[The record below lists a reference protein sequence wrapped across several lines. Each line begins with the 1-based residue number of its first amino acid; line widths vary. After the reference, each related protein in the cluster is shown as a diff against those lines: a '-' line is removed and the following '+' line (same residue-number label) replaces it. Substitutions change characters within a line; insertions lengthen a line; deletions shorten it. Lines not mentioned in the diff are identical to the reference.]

1 MSSILTQ
8 KAGKLLSVCP
18 FFFRLDAIW
27 GNRPDVRPPMMFES
41 GADNSA
47 LHRVLDVAIWRA
59 GGRAP
64 PSRSSAPLGKNR
76 SYSASKGGR
85 RGVLYRPL
93 RLSNSESEV
102 ECDEAPKRKKKKSNP
117 TIVDAIVE
125 LSAARVKSDQRK
137 YGLLE
142 KHLSAQMEK
151 GDEQPLVRKE
161 EHEEQEKNEKE
172 FELLMRRL
180 EVEHKKAEAEVLRYQ
195 VLLAQLQGGRSDMPL

>member
-1 MSSILTQ
+1 MQ

-27 GNRPDVRPPMMFES
+27 GNRPDIRPPVMFDS

-47 LHRVLDVAIWRA
+47 LHRTLDVAIWRA

-64 PSRSSAPLGKNR
+64 PSRSSAPLGRRR
-76 SYSASKGGR
+76 SYPASKGGR
-85 RGVLYRPL
+85 RGVQPL
-93 RLSNSESEV
+93 RLSNSKSED
-102 ECDEAPKRKKKKSNP
+102 ECDEIPKRKKKKSNP
-117 TIVDAIVE
+117 TVVDAIIE

-151 GDEQPLVRKE
+151 GDDQPSLRKE
-161 EHEEQEKNEKE
+161 KHEEQEKSERE
-172 FELLMRRL
+172 FELLKRRL

-195 VLLAQLQGGRSDMPL
+195 VLLAQLQGGRSDIPL

>member
-1 MSSILTQ
+1 MQ

-27 GNRPDVRPPMMFES
+27 GNRPDIRPPMMFDSGADS

-47 LHRVLDVAIWRA
+47 LHRILDVEIWRT

-64 PSRSSAPLGKNR
+64 PSRSSAPLGRRR
-76 SYSASKGGR
+76 SYPASKGGR
-85 RGVLYRPL
+85 RGVLYQPL
-93 RLSNSESEV
+93 RLSNSGSEDESE
-102 ECDEAPKRKKKKSNP
+102 EIPKRKKKKSNS
-117 TIVDAIVE
+117 TVVDAIIE
-125 LSAARVKSDQRK
+125 LSAARVKSDQQK

-151 GDEQPLVRKE
+151 GDEQPALRKE
-161 EHEEQEKNEKE
+161 KHEEQEKKEKE
-172 FELLMRRL
+172 FELLKKRL